1 MAAPSAVELRS
12 LARIGRLRPVL
23 IKLGLNDGPP
33 PAKPRLET
41 ESPPSPEEPVSSLE
55 EPLSSLEEPV
65 SPLEEPVSSLDEAI
79 RQLELSELE
88 LAESTLV
95 PEAAAVQHAVP
106 EDVAEAVVYW
116 LALYSRGPSEA
127 ARKINELAAKAPE
140 RVVETL
146 LPLYQTG
153 NRGGTARFLAS
164 LLSNED
170 RTVAKLC
177 DPAASLDGSV
187 CAAKALTQHEPN
199 FYTRFAKG
207 LLI

>member
-23 IKLGLNDGPP
+23 IKLVLNDGPP
-33 PAKPRLET
+33 PAEPRLET
-41 ESPPSPEEPVSSLE
+41 ESPPSPEEPVSSIE
-55 EPLSSLEEPV
+55 A
-65 SPLEEPVSSLDEAI
+65 PVSSLDEAI

-88 LAESTLV
+88 LAESTCV

-177 DPAASLDGSV
+177 DPAASLDGS
-187 CAAKALTQHEPN
+187 
-199 FYTRFAKG
+199 
-207 LLI
+207 